1 MTVNKREQ
9 GAVLSGAFAMR
20 LTRRICILLSLVVWG
35 LLIPSSEGL
44 KHSFAVRRDSRLLI
58 APIGAPF
65 GFTQGG
71 CFGLDVFDFTLT
83 MSMGVKRKGV
93 PQQGLDQ
100 VEAGLLLKRFKS
112 ESAFATYH
120 EEIMSNAS
128 SCIFDPFRSTEEDF
142 FDGDDDDIGEVS
154 DITSAGTDGIYI
166 PLKSRPTTDKAS
178 IMYQFQQG
186 EEGLYFLMYQV
197 CAKDS
202 SELHAKIRST
212 FELDFHYR
220 NYDFLGNENYLSAG
234 ETKLP
239 HVFLYF
245 SISYGLLLAV
255 WMTNIRR
262 IQRGEYDGAPGGRPI
277 IHPIHQLMSVL
288 LILKT
293 LSIFFESVRYHFI
306 RVSGHAEL
314 WSVVYY
320 FFAFLKGTFLFTVIL
335 LIGSGWSFVKPFL
348 SDREKK
354 VICLVLTLQVLDNI
368 ALVALSQES
377 EGERA
382 YEDWSAVLHL
392 VDILCCCAVLVPIV
406 WQVNS
411 LEKSLEGPD
420 SESGETSPPSTVDD
434 MRTLSKLKLFRSF
447 YLMVVAYIYFTRI
460 LVYLFAT
467 LLDYRH
473 TWIRYLMVELVTLLF
488 YVVTGLRFRPMND
501 NPYLT
506 VNKDESTR
514 PMMEPEHEIE
524 FGTVDGEGSSKGS

>member
-1 MTVNKREQ
+1 MCVILSI
-9 GAVLSGAFAMR
+9 VLLCS
-20 LTRRICILLSLVVWG
+20 LLV
-35 LLIPSSEGL
+35 PSSEAL
-44 KHSFAVRRDSRLLI
+44 KHSFVVKRDSRLLI

-71 CFGLDVFDFTLT
+71 CFGLDVYDFSLI
-83 MSMGVKRKGV
+83 MGRKNKGV
-93 PQQGLDQ
+93 SRQGLDQ

-112 ESAFATYH
+112 EGDFANYH
-120 EEIMSNAS
+120 ENILSNAS
-128 SCIFDPFRSTEEDF
+128 SCIFDPFRSTEEDPF
-142 FDGDDDDIGEVS
+142 DDDDDHFDEPLEIL
-154 DITSAGTDGIYI
+154 SAATDGIYI
-166 PLKSRPTTDKAS
+166 PLRSQPTANTS
-178 IMYQFQQG
+178 SVMYQFRQG

-197 CAKDS
+197 CAKDG
-202 SELHAKIRST
+202 SELYANIRST

-220 NYDFLGNENYLSAG
+220 NYDFLGNANYLPAG
-234 ETKLP
+234 ETMLP

-245 SISYGLLLAV
+245 SISYGVLLAV

-262 IQRGEYDGAPGGRPI
+262 IQRGECDGTPGGRPVI
-277 IHPIHQLMSVL
+277 YPIHQLMSVL

-293 LSIFFESVRYHFI
+293 LSIFFESVRYHYI

-320 FFAFLKGTFLFTVIL
+320 TFAFLKGTFLFTVIL

-348 SDREKK
+348 SNREKK

-368 ALVALSQES
+368 ALVALSHEA

-406 WQVNS
+406 WQVNA
-411 LEKSLEGPD
+411 LEKSLEGP
-420 SESGETSPPSTVDD
+420 EGEEVTPSTVDE

-447 YLMVVAYIYFTRI
+447 YLTVVAYIYFTRI
-460 LVYLFAT
+460 LIYLFVT
-467 LLDYRH
+467 ILDYRH
-473 TWIRYLMVELVTLLF
+473 TWIRYFIVELVTLLF

-506 VNKDESTR
+506 VGKDESTR
-514 PMMEPEHEIE
+514 PMIEPEHEIE
-524 FGTVDGEGSSKGS
+524 FGTVEEGNSKVSNSLL

>member
-1 MTVNKREQ
+1 MQRCALSKPSAMALKQRMC
-9 GAVLSGAFAMR
+9 VL
-20 LTRRICILLSLVVWG
+20 LLVVLLG
-35 LLIPSSEGL
+35 LLFPSSDAL
-44 KHSFAVRRDSRLLI
+44 KHSFAVKKDSRLLI

-71 CFGLDVFDFTLT
+71 CFGLDVFDFHLSVS
-83 MSMGVKRKGV
+83 MSKKGV
-93 PQQGLDQ
+93 PPQGLDQ
-100 VEAGLLLKRFKS
+100 VEAGLLLKRFKT
-112 ESAFATYH
+112 ESDFATYH
-120 EEIMSNAS
+120 EDILSNAS
-128 SCIFDPFRSTEEDF
+128 SCIFDPFRSAEEDLF
-142 FDGDDDDIGEVS
+142 GDGDDYYGEVT
-154 DITSAGTDGIYI
+154 DILSAGADGIYV
-166 PLKSRPTTDKAS
+166 PLRSQPTGNTTSA
-178 IMYQFQQG
+178 MYQFQQG

-197 CAKDS
+197 CSKDS
-202 SELHAKIRST
+202 SEVYAKIRST

-220 NYDFLGNENYLSAG
+220 NYDFFGNENYLPAG
-234 ETKLP
+234 ETQLP

-245 SISYGLLLAV
+245 SISYAILLGLWV
-255 WMTNIRR
+255 SNIRK
-262 IQRGEYDGAPGGRPI
+262 IQSGYFDGGPGGRPVI
-277 IHPIHQLMSVL
+277 YPIHQLMSVL

-293 LSIFFESVRYHFI
+293 LSIFFESVRYHYI

-320 FFAFLKGTFLFTVIL
+320 TFAFLKGTFLFTVIL

-348 SDREKK
+348 SKKEKQ

-368 ALVALSQES
+368 ALVVLSHEA

-382 YEDWSAVLHL
+382 YQDWSAVLHL

-420 SESGETSPPSTVDD
+420 GSPTEDALPSTLDE

-447 YLMVVAYIYFTRI
+447 YLTVVAYIYFTRI
-460 LVYLFAT
+460 LIYLFAT

-473 TWIRYLMVELVTLLF
+473 TWIRYFITELATLLF
-488 YVVTGLRFRPMND
+488 YVVTGLRFRPMNE

-506 VNKDESTR
+506 VDKNESTQPR
-514 PMMEPEHEIE
+514 IEPEHEIE
-524 FGTVDGEGSSKGS
+524 FGTAEEGNSSKGS